1 MLPWELIVCFFL
13 GLALIFILGRALL
26 IPTRF
31 VWRLAG
37 GGILGG
43 LMLWLFNRFAFLT
56 GLTLPVNPFT
66 ALIAGCLGAPGLGL
80 VLLRREELSPRLLLG
95 HQGFAYGCVD
105 GAFI

>member
-1 MLPWELIVCFFL
+1 MLPWELFVCFFL

-80 VLLRREELSPRLLLG
+80 VLLLTQYL
-95 HQGFAYGCVD
+95 
-105 GAFI
+105 